1 MGILKKTLIRSV
13 MCWKLKYWFHIKH
26 GNALG
31 RTIIEDLVL
40 GGQQGKLL
48 WTQDIKRHEGCEY
61 L

>member
-1 MGILKKTLIRSV
+1 